1 MFQPRTSTAMPP
13 AEKRKTLRRPV
24 RYPARIEPDDG
35 SGLIPC
41 ELCDASREGAQLHS
55 DNPNGVPD
63 EFTLVLGYDGTARR
77 RCKVIWRSD
86 SDIGVEFVKLPRA
99 VAQPH
104 SRTARPVGNAEPDD
118 TFDIDSLPPR

>member
-1 MFQPRTSTAMPP
+1 MLP

-35 SGLIPC
+35 SGSIPC
-41 ELCDASREGAQLHS
+41 ELCDASREGAQLHI

-86 SDIGVEFVKLPRA
+86 SEIGLEFMKMPRA

-104 SRTARPVGNAEPDD
+104 SKTARPVGNAEPDD
-118 TFDIDSLPPR
+118 AFDIGSLPSR